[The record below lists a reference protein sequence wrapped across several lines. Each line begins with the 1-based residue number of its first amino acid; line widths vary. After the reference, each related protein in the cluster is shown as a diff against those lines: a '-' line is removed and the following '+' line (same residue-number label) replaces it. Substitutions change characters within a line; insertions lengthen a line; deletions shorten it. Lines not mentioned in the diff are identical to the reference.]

1 MGRLSK
7 KDIDILSLNPYVEKV
22 DERQIQITYSEDFK
36 RRFIKE
42 YTAGKSSKE
51 IFSDAGF
58 DIEMIGYKRIEGATR
73 RWRENRKLTGYGRGE
88 FTEEEIKVL
97 KNNDFVVSVNSK
109 RIIYSEKFKEFF
121 VENYKKGYTP
131 TEIFRMAKFDIRM
144 IGTKRIERAAA
155 RWKRKYIEDGSLCKS
170 K

>member
-1 MGRLSK
+1 MDEFTEKEWMLLKNNPAVKCVEGNSIFYTDKFKKEFIRLFEQGERPV
-7 KDIDILSLNPYVEKV
+7 DI
-22 DERQIQITYSEDFK
+22 FK
-36 RRFIKE
+36 E
-42 YTAGKSSKE
+42 
-51 IFSDAGF
+51 AGF
-58 DIEMIGYKRIEGATR
+58 DVDLIGKKRIERAAQ
-73 RWRENRKLTGYGRGE
+73 RWKENRKLTGHGRGE
-88 FTEEEIKVL
+88 FTEKEIEIL
-97 KNNDFVVSVNSK
+97 KNKDAVLTANSK

-121 VENYKKGYTP
+121 IENYKKGYTP

>member
-1 MGRLSK
+1 M
-7 KDIDILSLNPYVEKV
+7 
-22 DERQIQITYSEDFK
+22 
-36 RRFIKE
+36 
-42 YTAGKSSKE
+42 A
-51 IFSDAGF
+51 
-58 DIEMIGYKRIEGATR
+58 
-73 RWRENRKLTGYGRGE
+73 
-88 FTEEEIKVL
+88 EEEIKVL

-121 VENYKKGYTP
+121 IENYKKGYTP